1 MKPFDTDKMP
11 WLFTPHGDGEL
22 NEYFSSDHSKVIS
35 ETSKEVIA
43 SLSESRDRLSG
54 KLCYEFHY
62 NQRRYKYTLLRFADM
77 IVRADVSIKKLKKRI
92 MELDI
97 DNRELRRPLFSRYR
111 AISFTPIITISL
123 SCIRANALRIWSP
136 ASKRMVCCLRS
147 SYSLS
152 RTVMRY

>member
-22 NEYFSSDHSKVIS
+22 NEYFSTDHSKIIA
-35 ETSKEVIA
+35 ETSKEVLA

-77 IVRADVSIKKLKKRI
+77 IVRGPSRFRI
-92 MELDI
+92 RSGTS
-97 DNRELRRPLFSRYR
+97 NRPGVRHTMTRHSRYPR
-111 AISFTPIITISL
+111 
-123 SCIRANALRIWSP
+123 CI
-136 ASKRMVCCLRS
+136 V
-147 SYSLS
+147 
-152 RTVMRY
+152 V

>member
-22 NEYFSSDHSKVIS
+22 NEYFSSDHSIVIS

-43 SLSESRDRLSG
+43 SLTESHDRLSG

-62 NQRRYKYTLLRFADM
+62 NQRRYKNTLLRFADM
-77 IVRADVSIKKLKKRI
+77 IVRADVTIKMLKKRI

-97 DNRELRRPLFSRYR
+97 DNRELRTQLADMERKM
-111 AISFTPIITISL
+111 
-123 SCIRANALRIWSP
+123 
-136 ASKRMVCCLRS
+136 KR
-147 SYSLS
+147 
-152 RTVMRY
+152 

>member
-22 NEYFSSDHSKVIS
+22 NEYFSTDHSKIIA
-35 ETSKEVIA
+35 ETSKEVLA

-97 DNRELRRPLFSRYR
+97 DNRELRKQLADMERKMKRWN
-111 AISFTPIITISL
+111 
-123 SCIRANALRIWSP
+123 NALRTADRHSADTVRSASP
-136 ASKRMVCCLRS
+136 LPQPQV
-147 SYSLS
+147 
-152 RTVMRY
+152 

>member
-22 NEYFSSDHSKVIS
+22 NEYFSTDHSKIIA
-35 ETSKEVIA
+35 ETSKEVLA

-97 DNRELRRPLFSRYR
+97 AVAYRLRVGIDFPNRSAVDFLF
-111 AISFTPIITISL
+111 AVKNHIITSVSL
-123 SCIRANALRIWSP
+123 
-136 ASKRMVCCLRS
+136 
-147 SYSLS
+147 
-152 RTVMRY
+152 